1 MDNPESL
8 ILIVL
13 VIAAI
18 VLFLWL
24 GWKLRLAWKTFLFS
38 LRMRRGR
45 RGESNAIGLLE
56 KHGYRIVQSQVT
68 LPGHLYVDDDRMDFD
83 IRPDYLVERDGVR
96 YLAEV
101 KTGGAAKVGNIST
114 RRQLLE
120 YARLASTD
128 TIVLVD
134 ATTGTVRKIR
144 FEDDVG

>member
-1 MDNPESL
+1 MDNPEGL
-8 ILIVL
+8 ILVIL
-13 VIAAI
+13 IIAA
-18 VLFLWL
+18 VVFFLWL
-24 GWKLRLAWKTFLFS
+24 GWKLRLAWKNFLFS
-38 LRMRRGR
+38 LRKRTGK
-45 RGESNAIGLLE
+45 RGEAKAIKLLA
-56 KHGYRIVQSQVT
+56 KHGYKIVQSQVT

-83 IRPDYLVERDGVR
+83 VRPDYLVEREGVR

-101 KTGGAAKVGNIST
+101 KTGGAAKVGNRST

-144 FEDDVG
+144 FEGHVG

>member
-1 MDNPESL
+1 MDNLEGL

-24 GWKLRLAWKTFLFS
+24 GWKLRLAWKNFLFS
-38 LRMRRGR
+38 LRKRRGR
-45 RGESNAIGLLE
+45 RGESNATELLE
-56 KHGYRIVQSQVT
+56 KHGYRIVQSQIT
-68 LPGHLYVDDDRMDFD
+68 LQGHLYVDDDRQEFI
-83 IRPDYLVERDGVR
+83 IRPDYLIERDGVQ

-101 KTGGAAKVGNIST
+101 KTGDAAKVENRGT

-120 YARLASTD
+120 YAKVANTN

-134 ATTGTVRKIR
+134 ATTGTVSKII
-144 FEDDVG
+144 FDDHDG

>member
-1 MDNPESL
+1 MDNLEGL
-8 ILIVL
+8 IL
-13 VIAAI
+13 VIPAI
-18 VLFLWL
+18 VFFLWL
-24 GWKLRLAWKTFLFS
+24 GWKLRLAWKNFLFS
-38 LRMRRGR
+38 LRKRTGK
-45 RGESNAIGLLE
+45 RGETKAIKLLA
-56 KHGYRIVQSQVT
+56 KHGYKIVQSQVT

-134 ATTGTVRKIR
+134 ATTSTVSKIR
-144 FEDDVG
+144 FGE